1 MSLITLNIEKKHYY
15 LILGII
21 IFILEDIII
30 YKNNKQNYVN
40 FNNNCNIY
48 FLNFVSK
55 IFLIIPYFI
64 IMHYQTKD
72 QIIIFRNKSIVSLN
86 NIYNFKF
93 LPQNKKFRKFIIIL
107 LCLYIFSE
115 LYSIFIFLQIPN
127 KLMKLHRYKFA
138 YFIFLIYF
146 YKILFNKTLFVH
158 HYLSLIILF
167 IVLFILLLNNIFILK
182 HINSKRTQIFLL
194 LHDLVGRCLSA
205 FNIIFFKYLMEI
217 CYMNGYLIFFIL
229 GIIQIVISLFICLFI
244 KFTLFEFPKSLI
256 IIIYYFFR
264 NFFFIFFIQKFNPC
278 LYGLLILGMIY
289 IIIFIYCRDK
299 DGNIKLE
306 LNIMFQIIFV
316 FAFLV
321 LFIFSETIQF
331 NFCGLNKHTIVNKI
345 EKSKKEEE
353 IAKWIMIIVRIK
365 TKSNLKF
372 FD

>member
-15 LILGII
+15 LILGIL
-21 IFILEDIII
+21 IFILEDLII
-30 YKNNKQNYVN
+30 YKNNKQNYDN

-64 IMHYQTKD
+64 IIHYQSKD

-86 NIYNFKF
+86 KIYDFKF
-93 LPQNKKFRKFIIIL
+93 LPQNKKFRNFIIIL
-107 LCLYIFSE
+107 LSLYIFSE

-127 KLMKLHRYKFA
+127 KLMKLHRYKMA
-138 YFIFLIYF
+138 YFVFLIYF

-182 HINSKRTQIFLL
+182 HINYKRTQIFLL

-229 GIIQIVISLFICLFI
+229 GIIQIVISLFICLII

-264 NFFFIFFIQKFNPC
+264 NFFIIFFIQKFNPC
-278 LYGLLILGMIY
+278 LYGIIY
-289 IIIFIYCRDK
+289 FGYDLYYYFIYCKNK

-306 LNIMFQIIFV
+306 LKIMFQIIFV
-316 FAFLV
+316 FAFFV

-353 IAKWIMIIVRIK
+353 IAKLDNDNSENKDKINFEI
-365 TKSNLKF
+365 F
-372 FD
+372 